1 MQRNETFRAQLL
13 MEYMLFPLNEG
24 KPKIYCILKGLLGVN
39 KDTYLFVPTVNL
51 SEWPPEWEP
60 SVHL

>member
-39 KDTYLFVPTVNL
+39 KDTYLFVHTVNL
-51 SEWPPEWEP
+51 SEWPP
-60 SVHL
+60 